1 MFNFIDR
8 FVIFF
13 YLIQNYF
20 GLKINFLV
28 DFSLSWALLCSAGID
43 SWPKNSQ
50 FFDVELPALIQNLY
64 FESQKSWKT
73 RQKSKFNQIRKSFME
88 VPIPTDE

>member
-20 GLKINFLV
+20 CLKIIFLV

-43 SWPKNSQ
+43 SWLKYSQ
-50 FFDVELPALIQNLY
+50 FFDVELPASIQNLY
-64 FESQKSWKT
+64 FDFWSQSHEKLDKNPNSIK
-73 RQKSKFNQIRKSFME
+73 
-88 VPIPTDE
+88 